1 MTTIMAIIITSTKVE
16 SLAHLRLLQLLSP
29 VLPVGTFSYSQGL
42 EWAVHAQWVSDES
55 EFHQWLV
62 EWIDGPMA
70 QQELPLLIRLYQSSQ
85 SEKLDEFAHWSQLV
99 LATRDTQELRKE
111 ETDRANAYLR
121 VLRGLCGD
129 TVNLPVDS
137 LELTPLASIA
147 WASSSWKIPLS
158 SLLLAYGH
166 NWLENSVT
174 NGVKLIPLGQTVGQQ
189 LIHNVS
195 PNLIDAITH
204 SESVLDDDIGF
215 SMPSVSM
222 ASSAHETQYS
232 RLYRS

>member
-1 MTTIMAIIITSTKVE
+1 ME

-42 EWAVHAQWVSDES
+42 EWAVHAGWVSDETQ
-55 EFHQWLV
+55 FRQWLL
-62 EWIDGPMA
+62 EWMDGPMA
-70 QQELPLLIRLYQSSQ
+70 QQELPLLIRLYRASQ
-85 SEKLDEFAHWSQLV
+85 AGELDNFAHWSQLL
-99 LATRDTQELRKE
+99 LATRDTHELHQEE
-111 ETDRANAYLR
+111 IVRANAYLR
-121 VLRGLCGD
+121 VLNGLCSAED
-129 TVNLPVDS
+129 NLPVSS
-137 LELTPLASIA
+137 LKLTPLASVA
-147 WASSSWKIPLS
+147 WAAATWQIPLS

-166 NWLENSVT
+166 NWLENTVT

-189 LIHNVS
+189 LIHELS
-195 PNLIDAITH
+195 PHLIKAIKH

-222 ASSAHETQYS
+222 ASSAHESQYS